1 MRFSYS
7 SLNCFDRCKRQYYYS
22 QIAANHKVKND
33 ILRKEAHY
41 LKQLTT
47 AQFWTG
53 KLVEATIE
61 DVLIEGRTNPVS
73 GNIVQVLFEYARSL
87 AENQFNFSLSNQ
99 FRNVTKTLAGRKYFH
114 LFEHEYEIDDI
125 GIKDSVLHDVSKCLG
140 NYPLIFLPEIGMPLH
155 SLLTFADLKKKQA
168 PVPIELFNVK
178 IDCMLDCLVLF
189 NSKIVIL
196 DWKVS
201 KTTASDFSKQLMLY
215 ALSVSRS
222 YWADNRPLQNIY
234 SYEVNLYNAQTK
246 YYKLDEE
253 KVIKT
258 EDFIFDFVRR
268 VEDFTQNKK
277 YKELDIEDFP
287 MCENLY
293 VCENCNFQKIC
304 IMNGREHEFKHG
316 FK

>member
-7 SLNCFDRCKRQYYYS
+7 SFNCFDRCKRQYYYT
-22 QIAANHKVKND
+22 QIAANHKAKND

-41 LKQLTT
+41 LKQLTST
-47 AQFWTG
+47 QFWPG

-61 DVLIEGRTNPVS
+61 DVLIEGRINPAS
-73 GNIVQVLFEYARSL
+73 GNIVHILFEYARSL

-99 FRNVTKTLAGRKYFH
+99 FRNVTQTAAGRNYFR
-114 LFEHEYEIDDI
+114 LFEHEYEIDDT
-125 GIKDSVLHDVSKCLG
+125 GIKDSVIQDVLKCIG
-140 NYPLIFLPEIGMPLH
+140 NYPSIFLPEMGISLH
-155 SLLTFADLKKKQA
+155 SLLTSANQKRKQV
-168 PVPIELFNVK
+168 PVPIELYGAS
-178 IDCMLDCLVLF
+178 IACMLDCLVLF
-189 NSKIVIL
+189 NSRIVIL

-201 KTTASDFSKQLMLY
+201 KTTASDFSRQLLLY
-215 ALSVSRS
+215 ALAVSRS
-222 YWADNRPLQNIY
+222 YWADNRRLQDIY

-253 KVIKT
+253 KIIKT

-293 VCENCNFQKIC
+293 ICENCNFQKIC
-304 IMNGREHEFKHG
+304 IMNGSDHG